1 MNLHLI
7 ELAWDGQSARSFVL
21 THKFHEE
28 ARDAFNTGRQC

>member
-7 ELAWDGQSARSFVL
+7 ELARDGQSARSFEL
-21 THKFHEE
+21 TRKVHGE